1 MFGRKHNASALAS
14 ADAGPRS
21 AEIIS
26 GARPDLDKHQGTVV
40 VAHNQVNFA
49 ATSTRGAV
57 VTGKQRQAMVEQITQ
72 GALLGG
78 VAALLGIGVRERGV
92 HWFNVLIPHW

>member
-14 ADAGPRS
+14 ADAGPRT

-26 GARPDLDKHQGTVV
+26 CSRPDLDKYQGTVGV
-40 VAHNQVNFA
+40 THNQVNFA
-49 ATSTRGAV
+49 AASPRGAV

-72 GALLGG
+72 GALLGD
-78 VAALLGIGVRERGV
+78 VAALLGIGIRERGV